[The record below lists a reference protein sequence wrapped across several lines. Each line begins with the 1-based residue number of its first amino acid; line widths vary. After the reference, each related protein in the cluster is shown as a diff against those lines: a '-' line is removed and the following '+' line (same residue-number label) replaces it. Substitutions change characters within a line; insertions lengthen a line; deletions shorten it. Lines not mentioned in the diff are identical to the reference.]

1 MHASRGCRGGNQPQG
16 TVQNYSSGRGYA
28 PGRRQGAAEA
38 RACIGSP
45 RRPAS
50 PPRGRLAEGARRTVG
65 PLLGC
70 RSDPMQTF
78 QPVPTSCS
86 NGVAFPRSAVTASC
100 QAFPRRLDTP
110 LDPWRAAAL
119 GCNGDTRDLLGR
131 EERVGIT
138 QVLLEDN
145 GGGQRA
151 AHALRP
157 RSPPSLV
164 VPPVKWSSRRHSRFP
179 ELCRPR

>member
-1 MHASRGCRGGNQPQG
+1 M
-16 TVQNYSSGRGYA
+16 
-28 PGRRQGAAEA
+28 
-38 RACIGSP
+38 
-45 RRPAS
+45 
-50 PPRGRLAEGARRTVG
+50 G

-138 QVLLEDN
+138 QVLL
-145 GGGQRA
+145 GGQWRRPESRTRA
-151 AHALRP
+151 ASAFAPKSGRPACEMELPTALT
-157 RSPPSLV
+157 
-164 VPPVKWSSRRHSRFP
+164 VPGTVQTQVK
-179 ELCRPR
+179 